1 MKHGRIK
8 NQIKINDTVRI
19 TDPGET
25 YTNYSEKFNEL
36 GFKNKKVNRSLER
49 GETAI
54 VFNIGY
60 HEQQREILY
69 ALAHE
74 DGRECL
80 ISSRGIELVDYKPVE
95 AAVIEDVL
103 ARLSKVESL
112 LDALTT
118 QQSEPVKSLTAVE
131 WFVHELTAYDYGS
144 EGDYYD
150 ICVSADKFEQLKSRA
165 LEMEKQLN
173 CK

>member
-1 MKHGRIK
+1 MKYGRISK
-8 NQIKINDTVRI
+8 QIDINDTVRI

-36 GFKNKKVNRSLER
+36 GFKNKKVNRAFGK

-80 ISSRGIELVDYKPVE
+80 ISSRGIELVDHKPVE

-118 QQSEPVKSLTAVE
+118 QQSEPVKPQTAVE
-131 WFVHELTAYDYGS
+131 WLIEELTAYDYGTEDS
-144 EGDYYD
+144 YD
-150 ICVSADKFEQLKSRA
+150 ICLSADKFIEIKTKA

>member
-1 MKHGRIK
+1 MKYGRMQ
-8 NQIKINDTVRI
+8 NQIKINDTVRVI
-19 TDPGET
+19 ETGET
-25 YTNYSEKFNEL
+25 YTNYTEKFNEL
-36 GFKNKKVNRSLER
+36 GFKNKKVNRAFGK

-60 HEQQREILY
+60 HEQQRETLY

-103 ARLSKVESL
+103 ARLTKVESL

-118 QQSEPVKSLTAVE
+118 QQSEPEKPQTAVE
-131 WFVHELTAYDYGS
+131 WFVHELTAYDYGT